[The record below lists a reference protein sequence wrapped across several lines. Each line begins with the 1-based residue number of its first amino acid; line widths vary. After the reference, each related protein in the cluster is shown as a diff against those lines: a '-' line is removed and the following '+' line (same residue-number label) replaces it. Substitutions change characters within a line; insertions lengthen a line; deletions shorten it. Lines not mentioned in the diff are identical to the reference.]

1 MAKIIA
7 WLILIFVVLFALR
20 LIGLRNA
27 RIRRRAEDKA
37 ASVPV
42 AESMVR
48 CVRCGVFLP
57 RKEAHAVGDG
67 YACAR
72 GSCAVKA

>member
-27 RIRRRAEDKA
+27 RLRRRARENSA
-37 ASVPV
+37 GAQAPQP
-42 AESMVR
+42 MVR
-48 CVRCGVFLP
+48 CERCGVFLP
-57 RKEAHAVGDG
+57 RDEARAIGDG

-72 GSCAVKA
+72 GSCAART